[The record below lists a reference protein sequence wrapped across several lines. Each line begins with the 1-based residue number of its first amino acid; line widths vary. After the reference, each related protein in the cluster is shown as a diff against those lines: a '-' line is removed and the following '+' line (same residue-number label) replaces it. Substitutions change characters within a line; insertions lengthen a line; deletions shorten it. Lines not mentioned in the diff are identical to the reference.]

1 MAMQSAACQQG
12 EVQQEHIKSKC
23 GHSIL
28 LDTIMHWT
36 QWYARDSNLLDPLY
50 FVRVSHFTIIS
61 LGPFCISHD
70 IWTVIT

>member
-28 LDTIMHWT
+28 FDTIMHWT
-36 QWYARDSNLLDPLY
+36 Q
-50 FVRVSHFTIIS
+50 
-61 LGPFCISHD
+61 
-70 IWTVIT
+70 